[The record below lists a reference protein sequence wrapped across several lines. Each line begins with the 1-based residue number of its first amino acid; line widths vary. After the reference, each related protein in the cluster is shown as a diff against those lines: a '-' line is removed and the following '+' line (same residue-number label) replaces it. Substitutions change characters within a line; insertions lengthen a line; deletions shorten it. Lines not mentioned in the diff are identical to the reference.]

1 MIIFFAENIMRLVE
15 SIILILSRKVF
26 VRDHRY
32 NCCYVYKC
40 ISNLILYSHMIAYLY
55 IYRGMYWCVAHD
67 VKEAFLKGAKKRMYY
82 INDPSREACF
92 YPSML
97 H

>member
-1 MIIFFAENIMRLVE
+1 MFKNLKKNLNKNQKDAVINTNGPCLIVAGAGSGKTKVLTSRVVHII
-15 SIILILSRKVF
+15 
-26 VRDHRY
+26 
-32 NCCYVYKC
+32 
-40 ISNLILYSHMIAYLY
+40 
-55 IYRGMYWCVAHD
+55 
-67 VKEAFLKGAKKRMYY
+67 KETFLKGAKKRMYY

>member
-1 MIIFFAENIMRLVE
+1 MIIFFAENIMRLLVE

-40 ISNLILYSHMIAYLY
+40 ISNLLLYSYMIDSKY
-55 IYRGMYWCVAHD
+55 IYMRVIVCSSYYKRNISQGR
-67 VKEAFLKGAKKRMYY
+67 EKK
-82 INDPSREACF
+82 NV
-92 YPSML
+92 L
-97 H
+97 HQ